1 MARKKA
7 SKEEASKVTM
17 DVVVTDELEGVTE
30 ESKETKEALTEE
42 EEVVKGEETIGA
54 PVKQEG
60 EPVKQEEESIEESEE
75 SVDKGVLSVLEIY
88 PEYESLYVS
97 KALGVYDPKTFKES
111 IDPTAKLYKNPHYK
125 K

>member
-7 SKEEASKVTM
+7 SKEEAPKVTM

-42 EEVVKGEETIGA
+42 EKVVKEEETVEA
-54 PVKQEG
+54 PVKQE
-60 EPVKQEEESIEESEE
+60 EESVKQEESIEESEE
-75 SVDKGVLSVLEIY
+75 SIDKGVLSVLEIY

-97 KALGVYDPKTFKES
+97 KTLGVYDPKTFKES